1 MLQAFA
7 NQLKSNW
14 GNGMPSAG
22 MSESGSQVPFSGKT
36 DPEPPYLLTT
46 FRLGGDHFCLD
57 TRWVQEILSR
67 QPITP
72 VPLAPEYVAG
82 LINLR
87 GQIVMAVHLKKL
99 LYLHRDDLPSDS
111 MNIVIRQDEDAISLL
126 VDDVDD
132 VIEASP
138 QAVQPVPETL
148 NNIRKEYV
156 SGVIPLQDKLV
167 LMLDLQKIVMVS

>member
-1 MLQAFA
+1 
-7 NQLKSNW
+7 
-14 GNGMPSAG
+14 
-22 MSESGSQVPFSGKT
+22 
-36 DPEPPYLLTT
+36 
-46 FRLGGDHFCLD
+46 
-57 TRWVQEILSR
+57 
-67 QPITP
+67 
-72 VPLAPEYVAG
+72 
-82 LINLR
+82 
-87 GQIVMAVHLKKL
+87 MAVHLKKL
-99 LYLHRDDLPSDS
+99 LYLHRDDLPPDS